1 MSRTRG
7 EVTDQMIRN
16 KYLRTQHG
24 TQRTIQPA
32 IRKLAR
38 ASVRSR
44 AAGLAALL
52 LTVAGARAQFGTQA
66 VGVASGAQG
75 VTVTVGVGMTG
86 TVSTVEVLTL
96 GASGVEFGQ
105 GGGASNCASYTFSPG
120 NQKCTESVTFT
131 PAVPGLRLGAVVL
144 LDVSRNVLATAY
156 LSGTGSG
163 GLGVLVPGNLIPA
176 AGNGNYLGTVMDG
189 NAATAAELYLPSSLA
204 LDGAGNMYIAD
215 SAHNRIRMVCASA
228 TSATI
233 DGTTCTGAG
242 VISTIAGNGNPNF
255 MGDNGPAA
263 DATLNDPSGVALD
276 GAGNLYIA
284 DAGNNRVRVIS
295 AATGIIAT
303 LAGNGTE
310 GSSGDTGPATAAELN
325 LPQGVTL
332 DSVGNLYIADTSNH
346 RIRMV
351 AAATGTITTVAGKG
365 TINGNG
371 SGAFSGDGLLATV
384 AELNYPRAVAFDA
397 AGNMY
402 IPDTANNRVRVV
414 AAVGGAIVPSSTI
427 TTFAGDGV
435 PAYNG
440 DGAAAKLAELWGPSG
455 VVVDAAGNVFIAD
468 TQNSAIRKV
477 SPGTLTISTLIEAR
491 AGYYYYYNN
500 DIDALNLYGP
510 TGLYLDGRGNLFIAD
525 TLNMVIRELL
535 GNLAPLF
542 FQTPVRQFDKSAP
555 MSQTV
560 ENDGNLALD
569 LTAIAAVT
577 NAAVDGASTTCT
589 IGNLAVAGDCTISAV
604 FAPSVAGNPLLGT
617 FDVGS
622 PGDTADSPLII
633 DLVGNATPVN
643 STTIAVA
650 SSLNPSGFGQS
661 VKFTATVTTGATAG
675 NLTGTVTFYDGATA
689 IASGV
694 SLSAP
699 GTTATA
705 TFTTSTLAVGAHT
718 ITATY
723 SGDAGHSAS
732 NSTDPNGTTPALTQ
746 NVLEG
751 SGTNLVSS
759 ANPASLGQSVTFT
772 ATVMP
777 SAGGGVTA
785 DGSITFFDG
794 ATILGNVTLNGSA
807 VATYTT
813 AGLTGGAH
821 AIIAGYGGDATNDI
835 KGSTSA
841 ILNQDVQT
849 ASSAAVISSQNPSS
863 YGTAVTFTATI
874 TAGGSV
880 AATGTVNFL
889 DNGVK
894 IGAGTLSGS
903 PVTAQFTTS
912 TLNVATHLITVAYA
926 GDAYNSASN
935 SGPLSQVVNQA
946 QTGTTIGASPS
957 PGVAGAPVVI
967 TATVKPAAGTSA
979 PGGMVIFTSGTT
991 TLGSAALGAGGMA
1004 TINPPLA
1011 PGQYSIVAAYQG
1023 DASDGTSMSSALALT
1038 VTQAGTQ
1045 TLVVASPNP
1054 TTVGSTVSFSAK
1066 VTGSGIPTGTVI
1078 FSANGTPFGAPETLD
1093 ATGAATLNYS
1103 GLAPGSYTI
1112 TAVYSGDANELGSTG
1127 TGSVQLVVAKISTA
1141 TDLSSSTTG
1150 GLNPQA
1156 VLVATVLAGSG
1167 SVPTGTVTFNNG
1179 NTAVGT
1185 VTLDANGVATL
1196 IPNLANGN
1204 YSIVAVYSGDATHSP
1219 STSQPAAIT
1228 GSAGSFNVGVMPGTV
1243 NVKTTQNVTVTV
1255 TLASTNGFADTIGLG
1270 CASLPAGVTC
1280 HFSPVNVTLAANGT
1294 ATGQLTIDTNNP
1306 LSGGAS
1312 AMNAGSD
1319 GRGTYLAGL
1328 LLPFSAFFG
1337 WMFWRFRRQNTGLLT
1352 RVLVLALSV
1361 AALFATGCNGFSIG
1375 STAPGTYVIQVTGT
1389 GTTSNTI
1396 HYQNVTLDIT
1406 N

>member
-1 MSRTRG
+1 
-7 EVTDQMIRN
+7 
-16 KYLRTQHG
+16 
-24 TQRTIQPA
+24 
-32 IRKLAR
+32 
-38 ASVRSR
+38 
-44 AAGLAALL
+44 
-52 LTVAGARAQFGTQA
+52 
-66 VGVASGAQG
+66 
-75 VTVTVGVGMTG
+75 MTG

-371 SGAFSGDGLLATV
+371 SGAFSGDGLLATF

-491 AGYYYYYNN
+491 AGYYYYNN

-542 FQTPVRQFDKSAP
+542 FQTPVRQFDKSAS

-661 VKFTATVTTGATAG
+661 VKFTATVTTGTTAG

-705 TFTTSTLAVGAHT
+705 TSTTSTLAVGAHT

-751 SGTNLVSS
+751 TGTNLVSS

-946 QTGTTIGASPS
+946 QTETTIGASPS

-1054 TTVGSTVSFSAK
+1054 TIVGSTVSFSAK

-1078 FSANGTPFGAPETLD
+1078 FSANGTPFGAPMTLD
-1093 ATGAATLNYS
+1093 ATGAAALNYS
-1103 GLAPGSYTI
+1103 GLAAGSYTI
-1112 TAVYSGDANELGSTG
+1112 TAVYSGDANELGGTG
-1127 TGSVQLVVAKISTA
+1127 TEAAQLVVAKISTA

-1167 SVPTGTVTFNNG
+1167 SVPTGTVTFNSG
-1179 NTAVGT
+1179 TTGVGAVA
-1185 VTLDANGVATL
+1185 LDANGVATL
-1196 IPNLANGN
+1196 IPNLASGN

-1228 GSAGSFNVGVMPGTV
+1228 GSAGSFNVGVTPGTV

-1280 HFSPVNVTLAANGT
+1280 HFSPVSVMLAANGT

-1361 AALFATGCNGFSIG
+1361 AALFATGCNGSSIG